1 MCSCCG
7 AKMKRKAPADWGLLG
22 CASDHGLRPSIAPLY
37 AQALELARLQ
47 REEARVAFEHCCT
60 QMPTNVKVCRA
71 FMCQVWG
78 SRITATAR
86 A

>member
-1 MCSCCG
+1 MG
-7 AKMKRKAPADWGLLG
+7 RKAPVYWGLLG
-22 CASDHGLRPSIAPLY
+22 YASDHGLRPSITPLY

-60 QMPTNVKVCRA
+60 QMPTNVKVCQA
-71 FMCQVWG
+71 FTCQSWG
-78 SRITATAR
+78 MRITATAR